1 MKSTRT
7 ETLFGLAALG
17 VLVLFLLAGYMF
29 APERVRP
36 SRFLRPTFV
45 EGNSPL
51 RFDAPI
57 AARRIFVDRP
67 HVEVATSTN
76 RAGYLSGG
84 EFVGRPVQA
93 TDPDDADLSYFV
105 GLEDPDDDFWFF
117 DVSPSGQL
125 HVSPAGGNDRLG
137 LTDDRV
143 YRLVVTA
150 ADQKGGWDA
159 VTVGVYLDS
168 ASAAPLGDGVC
179 PN

>member
-1 MKSTRT
+1 M
-7 ETLFGLAALG
+7 
-17 VLVLFLLAGYMF
+17 
-29 APERVRP
+29 RP

-45 EGNSPL
+45 EGNSPPRL
-51 RFDAPI
+51 DAPI

-105 GLEDPDDDFWFF
+105 GLEDPDYDFWFF

-143 YRLVVTA
+143 YRARCDCSRPKRRVGCGHGRGLSGFSKRRA
-150 ADQKGGWDA
+150 ARRRRVSELGGF
-159 VTVGVYLDS
+159 
-168 ASAAPLGDGVC
+168 P
-179 PN
+179 